1 MEKDPRLQISQCYH
15 QSNQIQDGRVR
26 VYQTDPREAGF
37 HHYIRCG
44 RGISSYQSL
53 FRSSTIL
60 QFRFPGEIIH
70 VLRPSIRIQ
79 NCPYLFNKVLS
90 IAIRS
95 IRERWNI
102 KISNYIDDIVQLNQD
117 KNYLKRTTQEIIAFL
132 QNPSFK
138 IQLKKCRL
146 YPSRVFNYLD
156 WVWNS
161 NSLEVM
167 MTHQRRR
174 LMKMEIKRWINA
186 TDNGEMVKVRD
197 LAKLLGELNFLRLQI
212 QDASL
217 ISNSLNHLKAQA
229 VKKSGWNCSVLLNRR
244 VLGNL
249 YLWFIKI
256 KQNKP
261 RQLED
266 LITQA
271 ILTTDAAL
279 EDWGSTLQIQQT
291 EIMEAGRWQ
300 KNQHLKNSNQRG
312 TAVVLMALR
321 MHKQL
326 IEQNQIHSLTHYTDN
341 ETVEY
346 NLRRWRAAPNQI
358 HLVRLIFKLLEEMN
372 IQLTTIHIPGLQ
384 NNKADA
390 LSRLAW
396 RGDYMIKPE
405 ILQQTME
412 QLQFF

>member
-1 MEKDPRLQISQCYH
+1 
-15 QSNQIQDGRVR
+15 R
-26 VYQTDPREAGF
+26 VYQTDPREAGLR
-37 HHYIRCG
+37 HYTRFREC
-44 RGISSYQSL
+44 ISSYQSL
-53 FRSSTIL
+53 FRSSTLL

-70 VLRPSIRIQ
+70 VLRPSLRIQ
-79 NCPYLFNKVLS
+79 KQS
-90 IAIRS
+90 ISLQQSS
-95 IRERWNI
+95 INRNQINQI
-102 KISNYIDDIVQLNQD
+102 KIEHQISNNIDDITLMHQD
-117 KNYLKRTTQEIIAFL
+117 KDCFKRTTQEIIAYL
-132 QNPSFK
+132 QNLGFK
-138 IQLKKCRL
+138 IQLKKYRL
-146 YPSRVFNYLD
+146 YPSSVFNYLG

-161 NSLEVM
+161 NSLVVM
-167 MTHQRRR
+167 MTPQRRR

-186 TDNGEMVKVRD
+186 TDNGELVKVRD
-197 LAKLLGELNFLRLQI
+197 LAKLLGELNFLRFQI

-217 ISNSLNHLKAQA
+217 IINSLNHLKAQA
-229 VKKSGWNCSVLLNRR
+229 VKKGGWNCSVLLNRR
-244 VLGNL
+244 VLSNL

-256 KQNKP
+256 KQNNP

-266 LITQA
+266 LTTQA

-279 EDWGSTLQIQQT
+279 EGWGSTLQIQQT

-300 KNQHLKNSNQRG
+300 KNWLLKNSNKRE
-312 TAVVLMALR
+312 TAAVLMALR
-321 MHKQL
+321 MHKLL
-326 IEQNQIHSLTHYTDN
+326 IEQNKIHSLTLYTDN
-341 ETVEY
+341 QTVEY

-412 QLQFF
+412 QLH